1 MISIFVIKVKISIV
15 KNYYSRKDY
24 KKKNSENKPEFL

>member
-24 KKKNSENKPEFL
+24 KKNSENKPEFL